1 MPVERHLVF
10 VLIFCCSAPQF
21 CMFLRHFSTFSNWE
35 HCAFL
40 FWYRYALP
48 FLYHYALVELVQILK
63 CSIKGFPSYR
73 GLIWFSSGLGG
84 AFFLTLKGNIM
95 SDIVKFARWYFS
107 ICGGCLHFLVVRLG
121 SLKVYVRWGAFRFCI
136 HFHCHMN
143 QDCILLTGLCRFAKK
158 FKSSILC
165 FHFLYQYQPPLS
177 SFWVPLYLFLG
188 TVMRLHFLPLR
199 IGWYHVW
206 SVP

>member
-1 MPVERHLVF
+1 MQQKY
-10 VLIFCCSAPQF
+10 LIFNLALPF
-21 CMFLRHFSTFSNWE
+21 WE
-35 HCAFL
+35 HYVFPFWGHCAFL

-48 FLYHYALVELVQILK
+48 FLYHDALAELVSSLQ

-95 SDIVKFARWYFS
+95 SDIVKFSRWYFS
-107 ICGGCLHFLVVRLG
+107 ICGGCLNFFVVRLG
-121 SLKVYVRWGAFRFCI
+121 SLKVYVRWGPFRFCI

-165 FHFLYQYQPPLS
+165 VHFLYQYLPPLS
-177 SFWVPLYLFLG
+177 SFWVPLYLFFGHRYASPFFTTTRWL
-188 TVMRLHFLPLR
+188 VSRLKCS
-199 IGWYHVW
+199 IGGSQATDV
-206 SVP
+206 